1 MGGLA
6 GGAIGGLIIGSS
18 AGAGG
23 LFGFTRA
30 KPLCARPSDQSMV
43 APRSF
48 STLDSGT
55 TIARSPWRCT
65 TSSWRATC
73 NALREI
79 L

>member
-6 GGAIGGLIIGSS
+6 GGAVGGLIIGSS

-23 LFGFTRA
+23 LFGFT
-30 KPLCARPSDQSMV
+30 KVNPLCSCDQSMV

-73 NALREI
+73 TALREI